1 MKKWLLILLA
11 VLIIV
16 FSSIY
21 IFIPA
26 RISITE
32 SAPVTATQ
40 EGTIRMFSIP
50 QNWYKFW
57 PGGVVMTRRSAGSLI
72 KPDTSY
78 YYTSGEYNFYI
89 KKILYNSIEFTIE
102 TNKDS
107 IESAMYLLPYQVD
120 SFQLQWTALL
130 PYTNNP
136 IKRVQNYFTA
146 KRLSSVFQYVLYG
159 MGHSLSE
166 VKTIYGIDIKKDKIP
181 IQQVITTK
189 RYLNKYP
196 STGTIYSMI
205 DELKKYADEQ
215 GVKQIDQPIF
225 NVWSTEEAEFTTQV
239 GLSIDKNI
247 PGNDQYFSKWMMKGG
262 NILTADITG
271 DNKKIE
277 WAKSQMDQ
285 YIADN
290 HRSVIAAPFEMFITD
305 RRAEPDSTK
314 WITRLYYPVI

>member
-1 MKKWLLILLA
+1 MKKWLLILA

-16 FSSIY
+16 LSSIY

-32 SAPVTATQ
+32 SVPVTATQ
-40 EGTIRMFSIP
+40 EGSIRMLSIP

-57 PGGVVMTRRSAGSLI
+57 PGGVGMQTHSAGSQI
-72 KPDTSY
+72 KPDTSF

-89 KKILYNSIEFTIE
+89 KKILYNAIELTIE
-102 TNKDS
+102 RNKDS
-107 IESAMYLLPYQVD
+107 IESSMYLLPYQVD
-120 SFQLQWTALL
+120 SFKLQWTALL

-146 KRLSSVFQYVLYG
+146 KKLGAVFQYVLYR
-159 MGHSLSE
+159 MGNTLSN

-189 RYLNKYP
+189 RYLDKYP
-196 STGTIYSMI
+196 STETIYAMI
-205 DELKKYADEQ
+205 DELKKYADQQ
-215 GVKQIDQPIF
+215 GVRQIDQPIF
-225 NVWSTEEAEFTTQV
+225 NVWSTEAAEFTTQV

-247 PGNDQYFSKWMMKGG
+247 PGNDQYPSKWMMKGG

-271 DNKKIE
+271 DNRKIE

>member
-11 VLIIV
+11 VLIILV
-16 FSSIY
+16 SCIY
-21 IFIPA
+21 IFIPS
-26 RISITE
+26 SITVAE
-32 SAPVTATQ
+32 SVPVTATQ
-40 EGTIRMFSIP
+40 QGTLRMFGSRQSWKMI
-50 QNWYKFW
+50 W
-57 PGGVVMTRRSAGSLI
+57 PGDFTMTYRTDSLEGNH
-72 KPDTSY
+72 DTSFA
-78 YYTSGEYNFYI
+78 YTSLGFHFYI
-89 KKILYNSIEFTIE
+89 KKLLYNAIEFTIE
-102 TNKDS
+102 RNEDS
-107 IESAMYLLPYQVD
+107 IKSTLYTLPYQVD
-120 SFQLQWTALL
+120 SLKLQWTALF
-130 PYTNNP
+130 PSTNNP
-136 IKRVQNYFTA
+136 IKRLQNYITA
-146 KRLSSVFQYVLYG
+146 KRLTRTFQFVLNR
-159 MGHSLSE
+159 MGSNLSKVE
-166 VKTIYGIDIKKDKIP
+166 TIYGIGIKKAKIP
-181 IQQVITTK
+181 IQQVITTR
-189 RYLNKYP
+189 RYLDKYP
-196 STGTIYSMI
+196 STETIYEMI
-205 DELKKYADEQ
+205 DELKKFADQQ

-247 PGNDQYFSKWMMKGG
+247 PGNDQYSSKWMMKGG

>member
-16 FSSIY
+16 ISSIY

-32 SAPVTATQ
+32 SVPVTATQ
-40 EGTIRMFSIP
+40 EGTIRMFSNRESWNKI
-50 QNWYKFW
+50 W
-57 PGGVVMTRRSAGSLI
+57 PGGSRMKYRSDSS
-72 KPDTSY
+72 KENSDTSFTY
-78 YYTSGEYNFYI
+78 SSLGFDFYI
-89 KKILYNSIEFTIE
+89 NKLLYNAIEFTIE
-102 TNKDS
+102 RNKDS
-107 IESAMYLLPYQVD
+107 VESTLYILPYQVD
-120 SFQLQWTALL
+120 SFKLQWTALL
-130 PYTNNP
+130 PSTNNP
-136 IKRVQNYFTA
+136 VKRLQNYFTA
-146 KRLSSVFQYVLYG
+146 KRLTQTFQFVLKG
-159 MGHSLSE
+159 MGSKLSQ

-196 STGTIYSMI
+196 STETIYEMI
-205 DELKKYADEQ
+205 DELKKYADQQ

-239 GLSIDKNI
+239 GLSIDRNI
-247 PGNDQYFSKWMMKGG
+247 PGNDQYSSKWMMKGG